1 MSALATWL
9 DRHTQGAPSALRE
22 RVVAHALA
30 EPAGVGEG
38 LEEYLPGTLA
48 LAGRAALEH
57 VAAHPGDRS
66 VALDLLAADALI
78 TLALLAQA
86 QRAPDQLGAFA
97 TSILQA
103 VRPTT

>member
-1 MSALATWL
+1 MSALADWL
-9 DRHTQGAPSALRE
+9 DRHTAGAPPALRARARE
-22 RVVAHALA
+22 HALA
-30 EPAGVGEG
+30 ASTRQPLPAA
-38 LEEYLPGTLA
+38 LA
-48 LAGRAALEH
+48 LAGREALER

-86 QRAPDQLGAFA
+86 QEAPGELGAFA

-103 VRPTT
+103 VRPGS